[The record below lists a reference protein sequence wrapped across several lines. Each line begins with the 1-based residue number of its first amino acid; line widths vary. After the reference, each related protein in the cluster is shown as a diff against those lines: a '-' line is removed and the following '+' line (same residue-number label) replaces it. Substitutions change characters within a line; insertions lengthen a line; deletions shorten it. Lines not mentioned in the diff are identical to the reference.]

1 MSLRQRDCRVQWW
14 TEQKNAV
21 SVQYLFVL
29 LCLSHV
35 HTRPSVLYTRQRCQI
50 MDYTVGTTEDFVMG
64 FQFGLFVLKR
74 ISNKL
79 KHVRIMLG
87 MC

>member
-1 MSLRQRDCRVQWW
+1 
-14 TEQKNAV
+14 
-21 SVQYLFVL
+21 
-29 LCLSHV
+29 
-35 HTRPSVLYTRQRCQI
+35 